1 MKKIA
6 LTILA
11 VAIIAIAGTGGYLYY
26 RYLEDNKTTPM
37 YLASF
42 QKEVA
47 ALDDEQKPVSLIRG
61 QSVSMRQKV
70 DTFND
75 KEYHLITLENGESYY
90 VLSEDLVDS
99 FEKCVKEETLLAYR
113 PSVIY
118 ENDSDAKILERP
130 LFVNEEVKVIGF
142 DKLDENGEVNKY
154 KIAIDGVEGYVYG
167 KYLTQGTPSEMEYL
181 SYHIDR
187 EDLYG
192 GGSGDNLDY
201 YPNEKPSFSDNV
213 MPEYAKAIYLGAGA
227 VNNIDAYIDLALSS
241 DINTLVIDIRDTD
254 VISYESEILKEYSP
268 TSYKRAYMTFEDYQT
283 QIKKAKDAG
292 LYLVGRITA
301 FKDTYYAQ
309 DHPDNAIYDNFAD
322 DIFYHGSAYW
332 PTPYSRDVWE
342 YNVLLAKEAVTQMG
356 FNEIQFDY
364 VRFPDLI
371 SSYEESGQIDMRNT
385 YNETKAQAIQR
396 FLMYAADEL
405 HEVNAYVS
413 ADTFGETSN
422 AYVTAYGQY
431 WPAISNVADVISSM
445 PYPDH
450 FGSHDYGISEY
461 VWEVPYKLLS
471 NWGSIAKERQN
482 EIPTPAKVRTW
493 IQGYDSIKSPYVV
506 YDADKIYEQ
515 AIALNEQG
523 LDDGFIVWNAA
534 SSLSK
539 YQSFTS
545 AFKRLP

>member
-1 MKKIA
+1 MPK
-6 LTILA
+6 
-11 VAIIAIAGTGGYLYY
+11 
-26 RYLEDNKTTPM
+26 
-37 YLASF
+37 
-42 QKEVA
+42 
-47 ALDDEQKPVSLIRG
+47 
-61 QSVSMRQKV
+61 
-70 DTFND
+70 
-75 KEYHLITLENGESYY
+75 Y
-90 VLSEDLVDS
+90 V
-99 FEKCVKEETLLAYR
+99 
-113 PSVIY
+113 
-118 ENDSDAKILERP
+118 
-130 LFVNEEVKVIGF
+130 
-142 DKLDENGEVNKY
+142 
-154 KIAIDGVEGYVYG
+154 
-167 KYLTQGTPSEMEYL
+167 
-181 SYHIDR
+181 
-187 EDLYG
+187 
-192 GGSGDNLDY
+192 
-201 YPNEKPSFSDNV
+201 
-213 MPEYAKAIYLGAGA
+213 KAIYLGAGA

-268 TSYKRAYMTFEDYQT
+268 TSCKRAYMTFEDYQT

-371 SSYEESGQIDMRNT
+371 SSYEENGQIDMRNT
-385 YNETKAQAIQR
+385 YNETKAQANQR

-450 FGSHDYGISEY
+450 FSTYEYGFSKP
-461 VWEVPYKLLS
+461 VWTIPYDLL
-471 NWGSIAKERQN
+471 NLWGSDFVMERQK
-482 EIPTPAKVRTW
+482 EIPTPATVRTW
-493 IQGYDSIKSPYVV
+493 IQVYDTSKSPAVK
-506 YDADKIYEQ
+506 YDADMVSKEIS
-515 AIALNEQG
+515 G
-523 LDDGFIVWNAA
+523 LYDAGLTSGFMTWNGS
-534 SSLSK
+534 SSLLK
-539 YQSFTS
+539 YEEVSN
-545 AFKRLP
+545 AFGKEY